1 MIVRTAFF
9 ADYIFRNANEKNLV
23 EGLTEG
29 SVAGTEE
36 KQQER

>member
-1 MIVRTAFF
+1 MIFRTPFF
-9 ADYIFRNANEKNLV
+9 ADFIFRNANKKNLV